1 MGDVVISAAFTT
13 NQICDPSSFLTHVCM
28 HTTLWF
34 ISLHWQWDST
44 AVSEK
49 KLIQM
54 WFPIII
60 MYQITQLSL
69 STGLVLQCTD
79 SFAWGDLKE
88 AHLNLDISDFSPV
101 SKAVKFI
108 FLYTPTKQ
116 FLTHLKV
123 PPQFF
128 FTIRH
133 QAWELFIL
141 FCNLILVIRIFRV
154 SSFLTNR
161 TAVERHDI
169 LKSDRTFSSSKLS
182 PCRTIKHKNLVPLI

>member
-1 MGDVVISAAFTT
+1 
-13 NQICDPSSFLTHVCM
+13 
-28 HTTLWF
+28 
-34 ISLHWQWDST
+34 
-44 AVSEK
+44 
-49 KLIQM
+49 M

-60 MYQITQLSL
+60 MYQITHLSL

-79 SFAWGDLKE
+79 SFVWGDLKE

-116 FLTHLKV
+116 FLTHSKAKKKKKK
-123 PPQFF
+123 FF

-141 FCNLILVIRIFRV
+141 FYNLILVIRTFRV

-182 PCRTIKHKNLVPLI
+182 PCRAIKHKNLVPLI